1 MEKKKKVI
9 DASVVMKWFTKETNT
24 DKAIAIKEEHVK
36 GDILLISPDLIFIE
50 VLNGLRYKNHSEQ
63 ALISVSKELWNIEL
77 NIESFNETHL
87 IKAIEIALKN
97 NLTLYDALYV
107 SIANFHGVPLITA
120 DKELYKLPNVLPLE
134 KT

>member
-1 MEKKKKVI
+1 MEKQKKVI